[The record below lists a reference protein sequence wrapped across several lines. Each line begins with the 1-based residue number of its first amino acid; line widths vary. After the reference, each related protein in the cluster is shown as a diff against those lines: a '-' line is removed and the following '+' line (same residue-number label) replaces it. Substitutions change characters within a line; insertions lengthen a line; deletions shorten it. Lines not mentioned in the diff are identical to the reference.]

1 MRVAFLPHNYS
12 RLIFQRLQNLRQNMR
27 SVDDYT
33 TEFHQ
38 LVARNDVA
46 EIDEQLV
53 ARYVGGLREQF
64 QFTLNMFDLYSV
76 SDAHQRALQLEK
88 QANRKPPST
97 PWGVVARSTANTIP
111 AKPARNLPPTAPP
124 VIRAGGSSSKCY
136 KCGEPGH
143 RAFECR
149 KSDRAGKALFVDAE
163 GVVTDHSEPY
173 EQEAIYD
180 DDHQLTVHEEVIKEV
195 VGDVGP
201 LLVLLAAD
209 PYFSVILEGLAGGG
223 FPEFHEQGGFLFK
236 GNALCVPD
244 SSLRLKIIKELH
256 DEGHVVYGFNRR
268 APVDLAP
275 VPDRKHASGK
285 AEEFMGSL
293 QQIHRDTEQRLHSIT
308 AKYKAA
314 ADKRRRNVEF
324 EVGDFVYAVLTKD
337 RFPEGEYNKLKARK
351 IGPVEIIEKINPNAY
366 RLKLPSHVRTADAF
380 NVKHLLPFR
389 ANVSDRLLL
398 YSAKCGNKK
407 AEFRPSDCLSTTL
420 NNLTTFVILLWEDLT
435 YGIQLVSVLVLLLG
449 NMTMC
454 NPLFSFIEGHP
465 IVGRLDLWHP
475 IGIGPLS
482 PPWQHDYV
490 QPHVFLHCEGHPIV
504 GRLDLRHPI
513 GTGPLPPP
521 WQQDYVQP
529 HVFLH

>member
-1 MRVAFLPHNYS
+1 
-12 RLIFQRLQNLRQNMR
+12 MR

-46 EIDEQLV
+46 ETDEQLV

-88 QANRKPPST
+88 QANRRPPST
-97 PWGVVARSTANTIP
+97 PWGVVARPTANTIP
-111 AKPARNLPPTAPP
+111 AKPAGNLPPTIPP

-149 KSDRAGKALFVDAE
+149 KSDQAGKALFVDAE

-180 DDHQLTVHEEVIKEV
+180 DDHQLTVHEEVIEEV

-201 LLVLLAAD
+201 LLVVRRLCYTPRENEGDSWLL
-209 PYFSVILEGLAGGG
+209 
-223 FPEFHEQGGFLFK
+223 
-236 GNALCVPD
+236 
-244 SSLRLKIIKELH
+244 
-256 DEGHVVYGFNRR
+256 
-268 APVDLAP
+268 DLAP

-293 QQIHRDTEQRLHSIT
+293 QQIHRDTEQRLHSII

-314 ADKRRRNVEF
+314 ADKRRMNVEF
-324 EVGDFVYAVLTKD
+324 EVGDFFYAVLTKD

-389 ANVSDRLLL
+389 GPRLAAL
-398 YSAKCGNKK
+398 
-407 AEFRPSDCLSTTL
+407 PSMYESSIFAF
-420 NNLTTFVILLWEDLT
+420 N
-435 YGIQLVSVLVLLLG
+435 
-449 NMTMC
+449 
-454 NPLFSFIEGHP
+454 
-465 IVGRLDLWHP
+465 
-475 IGIGPLS
+475 GPNYA
-482 PPWQHDYV
+482 D
-490 QPHVFLHCEGHPIV
+490 
-504 GRLDLRHPI
+504 
-513 GTGPLPPP
+513 
-521 WQQDYVQP
+521 
-529 HVFLH
+529 

>member
-1 MRVAFLPHNYS
+1 
-12 RLIFQRLQNLRQNMR
+12 MR
-27 SVDDYT
+27 SVGDYT

-46 EIDEQLV
+46 ETDEQLV

-76 SDAHQRALQLEK
+76 SDAHQMALQLEK

-97 PWGVVARSTANTIP
+97 PWGVVARPTANTIP
-111 AKPARNLPPTAPP
+111 AKPAGNLPPTAPP

-173 EQEAIYD
+173 KQEAIYD
-180 DDHQLTVHEEVIKEV
+180 DDHQLTVHEEVIEEV

-256 DEGHVVYGFNRR
+256 DEGHVGRDKTHALVSKVNSLWSMELCRQGKLAKCIRNLGKGLALRTGHGGPNPEPVSCR
-268 APVDLAP
+268 WTARAAPVA
-275 VPDRKHASGK
+275 R
-285 AEEFMGSL
+285 
-293 QQIHRDTEQRLHSIT
+293 
-308 AKYKAA
+308 
-314 ADKRRRNVEF
+314 
-324 EVGDFVYAVLTKD
+324 VG
-337 RFPEGEYNKLKARK
+337 
-351 IGPVEIIEKINPNAY
+351 Y
-366 RLKLPSHVRTADAF
+366 R
-380 NVKHLLPFR
+380 
-389 ANVSDRLLL
+389 
-398 YSAKCGNKK
+398 
-407 AEFRPSDCLSTTL
+407 
-420 NNLTTFVILLWEDLT
+420 
-435 YGIQLVSVLVLLLG
+435 
-449 NMTMC
+449 M
-454 NPLFSFIEGHP
+454 
-465 IVGRLDLWHP
+465 P
-475 IGIGPLS
+475 IGGWSGDDSL
-482 PPWQHDYV
+482 W
-490 QPHVFLHCEGHPIV
+490 G
-504 GRLDLRHPI
+504 
-513 GTGPLPPP
+513 LP
-521 WQQDYVQP
+521 
-529 HVFLH
+529 